1 MSDVGF
7 VAILV
12 AFFVLAIIGVR
23 VLGRMID
30 RDVDPEG
37 FTDEPPDT
45 SDAAQAAGEPR

>member
-12 AFFVLAIIGVR
+12 AFFVLAIAGVR
-23 VLGRMID
+23 VLSRMID
-30 RDVDPEG
+30 RDTDPEG

>member
-1 MSDVGF
+1 MSDVLM

-12 AFFVLAIIGVR
+12 AFFALAIFVVR

-37 FTDEPPDT
+37 FTDEPGD
-45 SDAAQAAGEPR
+45 SR